1 MFRKL
6 VSCFTILDIKVY
18 VCGKKDWITV
28 FIGRIKYI
36 CIGSSSSAFWPMKLY
51 FVWSG
56 VHMYVYEYYC
66 LKKYTVCQMVNS
78 MCQSP

>member
-36 CIGSSSSAFWPMKLY
+36 CISSSSSAF
-51 FVWSG
+51 
-56 VHMYVYEYYC
+56 
-66 LKKYTVCQMVNS
+66 
-78 MCQSP
+78 